1 MQQDPAQPKI
11 DTIFF
16 FFKTK
21 ERKTKK
27 VTLPTGVK
35 KYLCDTA
42 SWKTNTP
49 THRRSRLRS
58 FPNRREQVERQAV
71 ESTPCRPDLRRY
83 RENGGG
89 CGPAQP
95 NAHVCMKLECQHLIH
110 AAKL

>member
-16 FFKTK
+16 FKKK
-21 ERKTKK
+21 EKKTKK

-49 THRRSRLRS
+49 TQRRSRLRS